1 MTKQSFRNRA
11 KELFKSVFNV
21 PYATNSLIKKHY
33 PWFRNTSECWAKLVD
48 ELSLVG
54 LENDEEVV
62 NIQYGVIV
70 KSNHPFTRLEKFN
83 PVSKR
88 VEFIGMVSKSLV
100 TGMYSYSQ
108 SSHGSVSRKAFT
120 YEAAVKAL
128 VANAKKEQQ
137 AYTDLFAV

>member
-33 PWFRNTSECWAKLVD
+33 PWFKNTSECWAKLVD

-54 LENDEEVV
+54 LENDKEVV
-62 NIQYGVIV
+62 NIQHNVIV
-70 KSNHPFTRLEKFN
+70 KFDAPFIRVEKFN
-83 PVSKR
+83 PVSKKA
-88 VEFIGMVSKSLV
+88 EFIGVVSKTFS
-100 TGMYSYSQ
+100 GMYSYSF
-108 SSHGSVSRKAFT
+108 SARGNVSRRVFT
-120 YEAAVKAL
+120 YEAAIKAL
-128 VANAKKEQQ
+128 VSNAKKEQQ

>member
-33 PWFRNTSECWAKLVD
+33 PWFKNTSECWASLVD

-54 LENDEEVV
+54 LENDEDVV
-62 NIQYGVIV
+62 NIQNNVIV
-70 KSNHPFTRLEKFN
+70 KYDAPFIRIEKFN
-83 PVSKR
+83 PVSKK
-88 VEFIGMVSKSLV
+88 VEFIGVISKTFS
-100 TGMYSYSQ
+100 GMYSYSF
-108 SSHGSVSRKAFT
+108 SARGTVSRRAFT
-120 YEAAVKAL
+120 YDSAVKAL
-128 VANAKKEQQ
+128 IVNATKEQQ